1 MNRAVFI
8 DRDGVINR
16 ATVKD
21 GRPYPPM
28 SLEEFE
34 LLPGVT
40 EATKALSEAD
50 FKLIVVTN
58 QPDVATGIQKRSVV
72 ESMHQTI
79 RESLPLDGI
88 KVCYHVDDNGCHCRK
103 PLPGMLLD
111 AASELSLD
119 LSQSF
124 MIGDRWRDVEA
135 GKAAGCKTILV
146 ESAYNEK
153 SAQNPDAVVSSLL
166 EASQLIL
173 AQSI

>member
-40 EATKALSEAD
+40 EATKALSQAA
-50 FKLIVVTN
+50 FKLVVVTN

-72 ESMHQTI
+72 ETMHQTI
-79 RESLPLDGI
+79 RKSLPLDSI

-119 LSQSF
+119 LSKSF

-146 ESAYNEK
+146 ESAYSEK